1 VRDSGVL
8 MSGVLD
14 GIRVLDFGRFI
25 AGPFAA
31 TILGDLGADVIR
43 IERIDGGEDRWTTP
57 VTPDG
62 QGALFLQVGRNKKSM
77 TLNPMKEDGRR
88 IMNALIATADV
99 VVANLPPDT
108 RRQMGLDYESLKK
121 VKEDIIVS
129 TVTCFGSG
137 GPFSDRVGFDGLAQ
151 AMSGAMHMTGPEGQP
166 TRNSTPYVDFC
177 TGSLLAM
184 ATLAALR
191 HRDLTGEGQELEGAL
206 LKTAMTIANATLIEQ
221 DQLGINREASHNQ
234 GQTASPSDTFVTSD
248 GLVLVSVIGNYQ
260 FARWAKL
267 VGRPELADDPRFQS
281 DEGRGNHRN
290 EICGVMSDWCA
301 NKTTDQ
307 VLLALADL
315 KIPGA
320 PVLKPQQTLDHP
332 HVNALGFLERWAY
345 PSASKD
351 VPISQFPVAMSAS
364 PGEIRHRAPELGEHT
379 NEVLSE
385 LGLSSAEIDE
395 LRVDRIV

>member
-1 VRDSGVL
+1 
-8 MSGVLD
+8 VLD

-57 VTPDG
+57 VTSDG
-62 QGALFLQVGRNKKSM
+62 QGALFLQVGRNKKSV
-77 TLNPMKEDGRR
+77 TLNPMKPAGRQ
-88 IMNALIATADV
+88 IMNALVETADV

-108 RRQMGLDYESLKK
+108 RKQMGLDYESLKTIK
-121 VKEDIIVS
+121 NDIIVS

-221 DQLGINREASHNQ
+221 DQLHINREASHNQ
-234 GQTASPSDTFVTSD
+234 GQTAAPSDTFATLD

-267 VGRPELADDPRFQS
+267 VGRPELADDPRFQN

-301 NKTTDQ
+301 DKSTAE
-307 VLLALADL
+307 VLSALADL

-320 PVLKPQQTLDHP
+320 PVLKPQETLDHP
-332 HVNALGFLERWAY
+332 HVQALGFLERLSY
-345 PSASKD
+345 PTAVKD
-351 VPISQFPVAMSAS
+351 VPISQFPVSMTGS
-364 PGEIRHRAPELGEHT
+364 PGTIRHRSPELGEHT
-379 NEVLSE
+379 DEVLTE
-385 LGLSSAEIDE
+385 LGFSSSEIDDF
-395 LRVDRIV
+395 RSDRII

>member
-1 VRDSGVL
+1 
-8 MSGVLD
+8 MAGVLD

-57 VTPDG
+57 VTSDG
-62 QGALFLQVGRNKKSM
+62 QGALFLQVGRNKRSV
-77 TLNPMKEDGRR
+77 TLNPMKPAGRE
-88 IMNALIATADV
+88 IMKALIETADV

-108 RRQMGLDYESLKK
+108 RRQMGLDYESLKAIK
-121 VKEDIIVS
+121 DDVIVS

-206 LKTAMTIANATLIEQ
+206 LKTAVTIANATLIEQ
-221 DQLGINREASHNQ
+221 DQLQINREASHNQ
-234 GQTASPSDTFVTSD
+234 GQTAAPSDTFATLD

-267 VGRPELADDPRFQS
+267 VGRPELADDPRFQN

-301 NKTTDQ
+301 DKSTDD
-307 VLLALADL
+307 VLSALADL

-320 PVLKPQQTLDHP
+320 PVLKPQETLDHP
-332 HVNALGFLERWAY
+332 HVEALGFLERLSY
-345 PSASKD
+345 PTAIKD
-351 VPISQFPVAMSAS
+351 VPISQFPVSMTGS
-364 PGEIRHRAPELGEHT
+364 PGTIRHRSPELGEHT
-379 NEVLSE
+379 DEVLTE
-385 LGLSSAEIDE
+385 LGFSSSEIDDF
-395 LRVDRIV
+395 RSDRIV

>member
-1 VRDSGVL
+1 
-8 MSGVLD
+8 MAGVLD

-57 VTPDG
+57 VTSDG
-62 QGALFLQVGRNKKSM
+62 QGALFLQVGRNKRSV
-77 TLNPMKEDGRR
+77 TLNPMKPAGRE
-88 IMNALIATADV
+88 IMNALIGTADV

-108 RRQMGLDYESLKK
+108 RRQMGLDYESLKAIK
-121 VKEDIIVS
+121 DDVIVS

-206 LKTAMTIANATLIEQ
+206 LKTAVTIANATLIEQ
-221 DQLGINREASHNQ
+221 DQLQINREASHNQ
-234 GQTASPSDTFVTSD
+234 GQTAAPSDTFATLD

-267 VGRPELADDPRFQS
+267 VGRPELADDPRFQN

-301 NKTTDQ
+301 DKSTDD
-307 VLLALADL
+307 VLSALADL

-320 PVLKPQQTLDHP
+320 PVLKPQETLDHP
-332 HVNALGFLERWAY
+332 HVEALGFLERLSY
-345 PSASKD
+345 PTAIKD
-351 VPISQFPVAMSAS
+351 VPISQFPVSMTGS
-364 PGEIRHRAPELGEHT
+364 PGTIRHRSPELGEHT
-379 NEVLSE
+379 DEVLTE
-385 LGLSSAEIDE
+385 LGFSSSEIDDF
-395 LRVDRIV
+395 RSDRIV

>member
-1 VRDSGVL
+1 
-8 MSGVLD
+8 MAGVLD

-57 VTPDG
+57 VTSDG
-62 QGALFLQVGRNKKSM
+62 QGALFLQVGRNKRSV
-77 TLNPMKEDGRR
+77 TLNPMKPAGRE
-88 IMNALIATADV
+88 IMNALIGTADV

-108 RRQMGLDYESLKK
+108 RRQMGLDYESLKAIK
-121 VKEDIIVS
+121 DDVIVS

-206 LKTAMTIANATLIEQ
+206 LKTAVTIANATLIEQ
-221 DQLGINREASHNQ
+221 DQLQINREASHNQ
-234 GQTASPSDTFVTSD
+234 GQTAAPSDTFATLD

-260 FARWAKL
+260 FARWGKL
-267 VGRPELADDPRFQS
+267 VGRPELADDPRFQN

-301 NKTTDQ
+301 DKSTDD
-307 VLLALADL
+307 VLSALADL

-320 PVLKPQQTLDHP
+320 PVLKPQETLDHP
-332 HVNALGFLERWAY
+332 HVEALGFLERLSY
-345 PSASKD
+345 PTAIKD
-351 VPISQFPVAMSAS
+351 VPISQFPVSMTGS
-364 PGEIRHRAPELGEHT
+364 PGTIRHRSPELGEHT
-379 NEVLSE
+379 DEVLTE
-385 LGLSSAEIDE
+385 LGFSSSEIDDF
-395 LRVDRIV
+395 RSDRIL

>member
-1 VRDSGVL
+1 
-8 MSGVLD
+8 MMAGVLD

-57 VTPDG
+57 VTSDG
-62 QGALFLQVGRNKKSM
+62 QGALFLQVGRNKRSF
-77 TLNPMKEDGRR
+77 TLNPMKAEGRE
-88 IMNALIATADV
+88 IMNTLIGTADV
-99 VVANLPPDT
+99 VVANLPPET
-108 RRQMGLDYESLKK
+108 RKQMGLDYESLRKI
-121 VKEDIIVS
+121 KEDIIVS

-221 DQLGINREASHNQ
+221 DQLQINREASHNQ
-234 GQTASPSDTFVTSD
+234 GQTAAPSDTFLTSN

-267 VGRPELADDPRFQS
+267 VGRPELADDPRFQD
-281 DEGRGNHRN
+281 DEGRGNHRR

-301 NKTTDQ
+301 DKSTDQ
-307 VLLALADL
+307 VLSALADL

-320 PVLKPQQTLDHP
+320 PVLKPQETLDHP
-332 HVNALGFLERWAY
+332 HAEALGFLERISY
-345 PSASKD
+345 PTAVKD
-351 VPISQFPVAMSAS
+351 IPISQFPVSMTAS
-364 PGEIRHRAPELGEHT
+364 PGTIRQRSPELGEHT
-379 NEVLSE
+379 DELLAE
-385 LGLSSAEIDE
+385 LGFSSSEIED
-395 LRVDRIV
+395 LRSDRIV

>member
-1 VRDSGVL
+1 
-8 MSGVLD
+8 MAGVLD

-57 VTPDG
+57 VTSDG
-62 QGALFLQVGRNKKSM
+62 QGALFLQVGRNKRSF
-77 TLNPMKEDGRR
+77 TLNPMKPEGRE
-88 IMNALIATADV
+88 IMNALIETADV
-99 VVANLPPDT
+99 VVANLPPET
-108 RRQMGLDYESLKK
+108 RKQMGLDYESLKTIK
-121 VKEDIIVS
+121 DDIIVS

-166 TRNSTPYVDFC
+166 PRNSTPYVDFC

-191 HRDLTGEGQELEGAL
+191 HRDLPGEGQELEGAL

-221 DQLGINREASHNQ
+221 DQLQINLEASHNQ
-234 GQTASPSDTFVTSD
+234 GKTAAPSDTFVTQD

-267 VGRPELADDPRFQS
+267 VGRPELADDPRFQD
-281 DEGRGNHRN
+281 DEGRGNHRH

-301 NKTTDQ
+301 DKSTDQ
-307 VLLALADL
+307 VLSALAEL

-320 PVLKPQQTLDHP
+320 PVLKPQETLDHA
-332 HVNALGFLERWAY
+332 HVESLGFLERVSY
-345 PSASKD
+345 PTAVKD
-351 VPISQFPVAMSAS
+351 IPISQFPVSMTAS
-364 PGEIRHRAPELGEHT
+364 PGTIRQRSPELGEHT
-379 NEVLSE
+379 NELLAE
-385 LGLSSAEIDE
+385 LGFSSSEIDD
-395 LRVDRIV
+395 LRSDRVV

>member
-1 VRDSGVL
+1 
-8 MSGVLD
+8 MMAGVLD

-57 VTPDG
+57 VTSDG
-62 QGALFLQVGRNKKSM
+62 QGALFLQVGRNKRSF
-77 TLNPMKEDGRR
+77 TLNPTKAEGRE
-88 IMNALIATADV
+88 IMNTLIGTADV
-99 VVANLPPDT
+99 VVANLPPET
-108 RRQMGLDYESLKK
+108 RKQMGLDYESLRKI
-121 VKEDIIVS
+121 KEDIIVS

-221 DQLGINREASHNQ
+221 DQLQINREASHNQ
-234 GQTASPSDTFVTSD
+234 GQTAAPSDTFLTSD

-267 VGRPELADDPRFQS
+267 VGRPELADDPRFQD
-281 DEGRGNHRN
+281 DEGRGNHRR

-301 NKTTDQ
+301 DKSTDQ
-307 VLLALADL
+307 VLSALADL

-320 PVLKPQQTLDHP
+320 PVLKPQETLDHP
-332 HVNALGFLERWAY
+332 HAEALGFLERISY
-345 PSASKD
+345 PTAVKD
-351 VPISQFPVAMSAS
+351 IPISQFPVSMTAS
-364 PGEIRHRAPELGEHT
+364 PGTIRQRSPELGEHT
-379 NEVLSE
+379 DELLAE
-385 LGLSSAEIDE
+385 LGFSSSEIED
-395 LRVDRIV
+395 LRSDRIV

>member
-1 VRDSGVL
+1 
-8 MSGVLD
+8 MAGVLD

-57 VTPDG
+57 VTSDG
-62 QGALFLQVGRNKKSM
+62 QGALFLQVGRNKRSV
-77 TLNPMKEDGRR
+77 TLNPMKPAGRE
-88 IMNALIATADV
+88 IMNALIGTADV

-108 RRQMGLDYESLKK
+108 RRQMGLDYESLKAIK
-121 VKEDIIVS
+121 DDVIVS

-206 LKTAMTIANATLIEQ
+206 LKTAVTIANATLIEQ
-221 DQLGINREASHNQ
+221 DQLQINREASHNQ
-234 GQTASPSDTFVTSD
+234 GQTAAPSDTFATLD

-267 VGRPELADDPRFQS
+267 VGRPELADDPRFQN

-301 NKTTDQ
+301 DKSTDD
-307 VLLALADL
+307 VLSALADL

-320 PVLKPQQTLDHP
+320 PVLKPQETLDHP
-332 HVNALGFLERWAY
+332 HVEALGFLERLSY
-345 PSASKD
+345 PTAIKD
-351 VPISQFPVAMSAS
+351 VPISQFPVSMPGS
-364 PGEIRHRAPELGEHT
+364 PGTIRHRSPELGEHT
-379 NEVLSE
+379 DEVLTE
-385 LGLSSAEIDE
+385 LGFSSSEIDDF
-395 LRVDRIV
+395 RSDRIV

>member
-1 VRDSGVL
+1 
-8 MSGVLD
+8 MAGVLD

-57 VTPDG
+57 VTSDG
-62 QGALFLQVGRNKKSM
+62 QGALFLQVGRNKRSV
-77 TLNPMKEDGRR
+77 TLNPMKPAGRE
-88 IMNALIATADV
+88 IMNALIGTADV

-108 RRQMGLDYESLKK
+108 RRQMGLDYESLKAIK
-121 VKEDIIVS
+121 DDVIVS

-221 DQLGINREASHNQ
+221 DQLQINREASHNQ
-234 GQTASPSDTFVTSD
+234 GQTAAPSDTFATLD

-267 VGRPELADDPRFQS
+267 VGRPELADDPRFQN

-301 NKTTDQ
+301 DKSTDD
-307 VLLALADL
+307 VLSALADL

-320 PVLKPQQTLDHP
+320 PVLKPQETLDHP
-332 HVNALGFLERWAY
+332 HVEALGFFERLSY
-345 PSASKD
+345 PTAIKD
-351 VPISQFPVAMSAS
+351 VPISQFPVSMTGS
-364 PGEIRHRAPELGEHT
+364 PGTIRHRSPELGEHT
-379 NEVLSE
+379 DEVLTE
-385 LGLSSAEIDE
+385 LGFSSSEIDDF
-395 LRVDRIV
+395 RSDRIV

>member
-1 VRDSGVL
+1 
-8 MSGVLD
+8 MAGVLD

-57 VTPDG
+57 VTSDG
-62 QGALFLQVGRNKKSM
+62 QGALFLQVGRNKRSV
-77 TLNPMKEDGRR
+77 TLNPMKPAGRE
-88 IMNALIATADV
+88 IMNALIGTADV

-108 RRQMGLDYESLKK
+108 RRQMGLDYESLKAIK
-121 VKEDIIVS
+121 DDVIVS

-221 DQLGINREASHNQ
+221 DQLQINREASHNQ
-234 GQTASPSDTFVTSD
+234 GQTAAPSDTFATLD

-267 VGRPELADDPRFQS
+267 VGRPELADDPRFQN

-301 NKTTDQ
+301 DKSTDD
-307 VLLALADL
+307 VLSALADL

-320 PVLKPQQTLDHP
+320 PVLKPQETLDHP
-332 HVNALGFLERWAY
+332 HIEALGFLERLSY
-345 PSASKD
+345 PTAIKD
-351 VPISQFPVAMSAS
+351 VPISQFPVLMTGS
-364 PGEIRHRAPELGEHT
+364 PGTIRHRSPELGEHT
-379 NEVLSE
+379 DEVLTE
-385 LGLSSAEIDE
+385 LGFSSSEIDDF
-395 LRVDRIV
+395 RSDRIV

>member
-1 VRDSGVL
+1 
-8 MSGVLD
+8 MAGVLD

-57 VTPDG
+57 VTSDG
-62 QGALFLQVGRNKKSM
+62 QGALFLQVGRNKRSV
-77 TLNPMKEDGRR
+77 TLNPMKPAGRE
-88 IMNALIATADV
+88 IMKALIETADV

-108 RRQMGLDYESLKK
+108 RRQMGLDYESLKAIK
-121 VKEDIIVS
+121 DDVIVS

-206 LKTAMTIANATLIEQ
+206 LKTAVTIANATLIEQ
-221 DQLGINREASHNQ
+221 DQLQINREASHNQ
-234 GQTASPSDTFVTSD
+234 GQTAAPSDTFATLD

-267 VGRPELADDPRFQS
+267 VGRPELADDPRFQN

-301 NKTTDQ
+301 DKSTDD
-307 VLLALADL
+307 VLSALAEL

-320 PVLKPQQTLDHP
+320 PVLRPQETLDHP
-332 HVNALGFLERWAY
+332 HVEALGFLERLSY
-345 PSASKD
+345 PTAIKD
-351 VPISQFPVAMSAS
+351 VPISQFPVSMTGS
-364 PGEIRHRAPELGEHT
+364 PGTIRHRSPELGEHT
-379 NEVLSE
+379 DEVLTE
-385 LGLSSAEIDE
+385 LGFSSSEIDDF
-395 LRVDRIV
+395 RSDRIV

>member
-1 VRDSGVL
+1 
-8 MSGVLD
+8 MAGVLD

-57 VTPDG
+57 VTSDG
-62 QGALFLQVGRNKKSM
+62 QGALFLQVGRNKRSV
-77 TLNPMKEDGRR
+77 TLNPMKPAGRE
-88 IMNALIATADV
+88 IMNALIGTADV

-108 RRQMGLDYESLKK
+108 RRQMGLDYESLKAIK
-121 VKEDIIVS
+121 DDVIVS

-221 DQLGINREASHNQ
+221 DQLQINREASHNQ
-234 GQTASPSDTFVTSD
+234 GQTAAPSDTFATLD

-267 VGRPELADDPRFQS
+267 VGRPELADDPRFQN

-301 NKTTDQ
+301 DKSTDD
-307 VLLALADL
+307 VLSALADL

-320 PVLKPQQTLDHP
+320 PVLKPQETLDHP
-332 HVNALGFLERWAY
+332 HVEALGFLERLSY
-345 PSASKD
+345 PTAIKD
-351 VPISQFPVAMSAS
+351 VPISQFPVSMTGS
-364 PGEIRHRAPELGEHT
+364 PGTIRHRSPELGEHT
-379 NEVLSE
+379 DEVLTE
-385 LGLSSAEIDE
+385 LGFSSSEIDDF
-395 LRVDRIV
+395 RSDRIV

>member
-1 VRDSGVL
+1 MAGVL
-8 MSGVLD
+8 E

-62 QGALFLQVGRNKKSM
+62 QGALFLQVGRNKRSF
-77 TLNPMKEDGRR
+77 TLNPMKPEGRE
-88 IMNALIATADV
+88 IMNSLIETADV
-99 VVANLPPDT
+99 VVANLPPET
-108 RRQMGLDYESLKK
+108 RKQMGLDYESLKK
-121 VKEDIIVS
+121 IKEDIIVS

-221 DQLGINREASHNQ
+221 DQLQVDREASHNQ
-234 GQTASPSDTFVTSD
+234 GQTAAPSDTFVTQD

-267 VGRPELADDPRFQS
+267 VGRPELADDPRFQD
-281 DEGRGNHRN
+281 DEGRGNHRH

-301 NKTTDQ
+301 DKSTEE
-307 VLLALADL
+307 VLSALAEL

-320 PVLKPQQTLDHP
+320 PVLKPQETLDHP
-332 HVNALGFLERWAY
+332 HVESLGFLERISY
-345 PSASKD
+345 PTAVKD
-351 VPISQFPVAMSAS
+351 IPISQFPVSMTAS
-364 PGEIRHRAPELGEHT
+364 PGTIRHRSPELGEHT
-379 NEVLSE
+379 DELLVE
-385 LGLSSAEIDE
+385 LGFSSSDIND
-395 LRVDRIV
+395 LRSDRVV

>member
-1 VRDSGVL
+1 
-8 MSGVLD
+8 
-14 GIRVLDFGRFI
+14 
-25 AGPFAA
+25 
-31 TILGDLGADVIR
+31 
-43 IERIDGGEDRWTTP
+43 
-57 VTPDG
+57 
-62 QGALFLQVGRNKKSM
+62 
-77 TLNPMKEDGRR
+77 
-88 IMNALIATADV
+88 
-99 VVANLPPDT
+99 
-108 RRQMGLDYESLKK
+108 MGLDYESLKAIK
-121 VKEDIIVS
+121 DDVIVS

-206 LKTAMTIANATLIEQ
+206 LKTAVTIANATLIEQ
-221 DQLGINREASHNQ
+221 DQLQINREASHNQ
-234 GQTASPSDTFVTSD
+234 GQTAAPSDTFATLD

-267 VGRPELADDPRFQS
+267 VGRPELADDPRFQN

-301 NKTTDQ
+301 DKSTDD
-307 VLLALADL
+307 VLSALADL

-320 PVLKPQQTLDHP
+320 PVLKPQETLDHP
-332 HVNALGFLERWAY
+332 HVEALGFLERLSY
-345 PSASKD
+345 PTAIKD
-351 VPISQFPVAMSAS
+351 VPISQFPVSMTGS
-364 PGEIRHRAPELGEHT
+364 PGTIRHRSPELGEHT
-379 NEVLSE
+379 DEVLTE
-385 LGLSSAEIDE
+385 LGFSSSEIDDF
-395 LRVDRIV
+395 RSDRIV